1 MNLGEVLQ
9 RRCGA
14 SASWEE
20 ACAVMG
26 AACGLDR
33 PISEA
38 ALRMVCEIGDP
49 SFAAYFDRQRAL
61 ARAVKREAAPEDEDP
76 YANEDLREDAA

>member
-1 MNLGEVLQ
+1 MNLGDVLQ
-9 RRCGA
+9 RRCGT
-14 SASWEE
+14 SSSWEE

-38 ALRMVCEIGDP
+38 AMRMVCEIGDP
-49 SFAAYFDRQRAL
+49 SFAAYFDRQRARE
-61 ARAVKREAAPEDEDP
+61 RAAKRAAALEAEDP
-76 YANEDLREDAA
+76 YANEDSGEVAA